1 MQMNTLQ
8 RRVTALKQALINL
21 TTSTNGGVSNALKG
35 LVNVLVSL
43 IQHLNNIPVQ
53 QLGFTILMNVI
64 VLKGPA
70 IINILNRMKNS
81 VLGVGQAFNSLGK
94 MGKANV
100 FVAVATVIYDAC
112 SALGM
117 FDTATTKAGK
127 ELDKLNQK
135 IEVQTELGFRPLAGI
150 MVLIATTYL
159 KKSGTIASCFRPLA
173 GIMVLIEG
181 LPDAEARRPFP
192 FPSPCGDYGSYR
204 HVLKSAREKAGF
216 VSVPLRGLWF
226 LSLTTMTETMTST
239 KQFPSPCGDY
249 GSYLR
254 RR

>member
-1 MQMNTLQ
+1 ML
-8 RRVTALKQALINL
+8 LIESIYTKLL
-21 TTSTNGGVSNALKG
+21 T
-35 LVNVLVSL
+35 
-43 IQHLNNIPVQ
+43 HP
-53 QLGFTILMNVI
+53 I

-150 MVLIATTYL
+150 MVLI
-159 KKSGTIASCFRPLA
+159 
-173 GIMVLIEG
+173 V
-181 LPDAEARRPFP
+181 
-192 FPSPCGDYGSYR
+192 
-204 HVLKSAREKAGF
+204 F
-216 VSVPLRGLWF
+216 VAPPTV
-226 LSLTTMTETMTST
+226 
-239 KQFPSPCGDY
+239 
-249 GSYLR
+249 
-254 RR
+254 

>member
-1 MQMNTLQ
+1 M
-8 RRVTALKQALINL
+8 KQALINL

-43 IQHLNNIPVQ
+43 IQYLNNIPVQ

-150 MVLIATTYL
+150 MVLIM
-159 KKSGTIASCFRPLA
+159 KRIICIDSK
-173 GIMVLIEG
+173 
-181 LPDAEARRPFP
+181 DNK
-192 FPSPCGDYGSYR
+192 FPSPCGDYGSYLDIKSLPLVNEVEFPSPCGDYGSYLPMPKVL
-204 HVLKSAREKAGF
+204 HVVTKAY

-226 LSLTTMTETMTST
+226 LSKM
-239 KQFPSPCGDY
+239 
-249 GSYLR
+249 
-254 RR
+254 